1 MRAALVSLGVLA
13 AVGLAVACSN
23 NGQVA
28 NVGVTE
34 PIAVSGAQFVPGD
47 MPGSPPLD
55 GGTEPA
61 EGGAIAP
68 LSIEEV
74 DYNNTHVIPGASGKS
89 FGGLVSNDA
98 FAVGIR
104 LAGLGTGYWVVPVGA
119 HDTIVPNASDF
130 SFSASFSIDDPAGN
144 HALRVVAIDGNGNG
158 GTQVDTQL
166 CIESRVPDN
175 LHECDPQNPVPAAV
189 ISLQWDTNFDVDL
202 HVITPSGVDVN
213 PKTQPLAIPIE
224 AGQPPADDPVIDR
237 DSIGRCVVDGYHE
250 EDLVFQDYP
259 ATGAYDI
266 YADPFDACGQAAVR
280 FEMTI
285 WEPGSDGNLHATFTQ
300 GGELLSN
307 SVTGG
312 ASTGLF
318 IAEKQFN

>member
-1 MRAALVSLGVLA
+1 MRGALVALGLLA
-13 AVGLAVACSN
+13 AVSLAVACSS

-34 PIAVSGAQFVPGD
+34 PIVVSGAQFIPGD
-47 MPGSPPLD
+47 MPGSPPPD
-55 GGTEPA
+55 GGVGPL
-61 EGGAIAP
+61 EGGTIPP
-68 LSIEEV
+68 LSIDEV

-89 FGGLVSNDA
+89 FSGLVSTDA
-98 FAVGIR
+98 LAVGIR
-104 LAGLGTGYWVVPVGA
+104 LADLGTGYWVVPVAGRDA
-119 HDTIVPNASDF
+119 VVANTSDF
-130 SFSASFSIDDPAGN
+130 SFSASFSIDDPTGM
-144 HALRVVAIDGNGNG
+144 HGLRVVAIDGNGNG
-158 GTQVDTQL
+158 GTQVDTPL

-175 LHECDPQNPVPAAV
+175 LHECDPSNPVPAAV

-202 HVITPSGVDVN
+202 HVITPGGVDVN
-213 PKTQPLAIPIE
+213 PKTQPIAIPID
-224 AGQPPADDPVIDR
+224 AGQPPASDPAIDR

-280 FEMTI
+280 FQMTI

-300 GGELLSN
+300 GGELLSS